1 MTAANP
7 PPVTLKLE
15 KVYEPCMLVTKKRYV
30 GFMYES
36 PTQAAPIWDAK
47 VTLYSIPYIHL
58 GRQGDGGCGMGVSRT
73 CSCMLPS
80 WL

>member
-7 PPVTLKLE
+7 PPVALKLE

-36 PTQAAPIWDAK
+36 PGQAEPTWDAK
-47 VTLYSIPYIHL
+47 VHFDRKIEP
-58 GRQGDGGCGMGVSRT
+58 
-73 CSCMLPS
+73 
-80 WL
+80 

>member
-7 PPVTLKLE
+7 PPVALKLE

-36 PTQAAPIWDAK
+36 PGQAEPSWDAK
-47 VTLYSIPYIHL
+47 VQIYRSNEP
-58 GRQGDGGCGMGVSRT
+58 
-73 CSCMLPS
+73 
-80 WL
+80 